1 MKKTTIQTA
10 TFASIPVLLFGVKW
24 ILEYLDLNLTFKVVL
39 SIFSIAPMF
48 FLLGIG
54 WVKNFPKWS
63 VYSIGFCLLISLML
77 MNISSPSLDR
87 TEVWGVYGL
96 MPLVVTLIISLTINF
111 SLEPLKQLIKQIK
124 EDFTTLLFILYGS
137 LPLILW
143 VEFDEIQ
150 SISAI
155 PYIII
160 LTVLTAAGV
169 VVYLTS
175 TKKLY
180 RLLTMI
186 IALIVTNAISL
197 YYIIS

>member
-24 ILEYLDLNLTFKVVL
+24 ILEHLDLNLTFKVVL

-197 YYIIS
+197 YYII

>member
-197 YYIIS
+197 YYII

>member
-24 ILEYLDLNLTFKVVL
+24 ILEHLDLNLTFKVVL

-124 EDFTTLLFILYGS
+124 YDFTTLLFILYGS

-186 IALIVTNAISL
+186 FALIVTNAISL
-197 YYIIS
+197 YYII

>member
-1 MKKTTIQTA
+1 MKKTSIQA
-10 TFASIPVLLFGVKW
+10 SILASIPVLLFGINW
-24 ILEYLDLNLTFKVVL
+24 LLEYVDLNLTFKAAV
-39 SIFSIAPMF
+39 SIFSIASMF

-96 MPLVVTLIISLTINF
+96 IPLVLTLIISLTIHF

-143 VEFDEIQ
+143 IEFDEIQ

-175 TKKLY
+175 TKKLF
-180 RLLTMI
+180 RILTII
-186 IALIVTNAISL
+186 IATIVTNAISL
-197 YYIIS
+197 YYIM

>member
-24 ILEYLDLNLTFKVVL
+24 ILEHLDLNLTFKVVL

-124 EDFTTLLFILYGS
+124 DDFTTLLFILYGS

-197 YYIIS
+197 YYII

>member
-1 MKKTTIQTA
+1 MKKTSIQTA
-10 TFASIPVLLFGVKW
+10 VFASIPVLLFGIKW

-197 YYIIS
+197 YYII

>member
-10 TFASIPVLLFGVKW
+10 TFASIPVLLFGFKW
-24 ILEYLDLNLTFKVVL
+24 ILEHLDLNLTFKVVL

-124 EDFTTLLFILYGS
+124 DDFTTLLFILYGS

-197 YYIIS
+197 YYII

>member
-1 MKKTTIQTA
+1 MKKTSIQTA
-10 TFASIPVLLFGVKW
+10 VFASIPVLLFGIKW
-24 ILEYLDLNLTFKVVL
+24 ILEYVDLNLTFKVVL

-87 TEVWGVYGL
+87 TVVWGVYGL
-96 MPLVVTLIISLTINF
+96 IPLVLTLIISLTIHF
-111 SLEPLKQLIKQIK
+111 SLKPLKQLIKQIK
-124 EDFTTLLFILYGS
+124 DDFTTLLFILYGS

-175 TKKLY
+175 TKKLFK
-180 RLLTMI
+180 LLTII
-186 IALIVTNAISL
+186 IAIIVTNAISL
-197 YYIIS
+197 YYIM

>member
-1 MKKTTIQTA
+1 MKKTSIQTA
-10 TFASIPVLLFGVKW
+10 VFASIPVLLFGIKW

-124 EDFTTLLFILYGS
+124 DDFTTLLFILYGS

-150 SISAI
+150 SISSI

-197 YYIIS
+197 YYII